1 MHLLADL
8 RTAFRRLAQ
17 SPGFTLAAALTL
29 ALGIGANTTLFSIVD
44 AVVLKPLPYARPA
57 ELMAIQTRR
66 VHAVG
71 DTVSAPDFLDWRR
84 ESHAFQSMAAY
95 TGQLVVLAGRG
106 EPERLPAERVS
117 PALFPLFGAR
127 AAFGRTFTAQEDRLG
142 SGVVVLSHGLW
153 QRRFGG
159 DPGILGRSLR
169 LDGLPVV
176 VIGVMPAGFATLE
189 EDTALWL
196 PMAFTKDELDSRG
209 AHFLAVVGR
218 LAPGAT
224 RESAQAEMAAIA
236 ARLAALHPAEDAGYT
251 AEVKPLHDTV
261 TGSVR
266 PALLMLLGA
275 VSFVLLIACAN
286 VANLLLARAA
296 TRQREV
302 AIRTALG
309 ASRRRLMGEM
319 LADGL
324 PLALLGGLGGV
335 LLALWG
341 TDLAVAAIPAGLPR
355 AGQIRVDGMA
365 LVFTL
370 ALSLLTGLAISLV
383 PALQAGRGRLHEALK
398 DGGRNASGG
407 AGRHRTRSLLVVL
420 ELTLAAALL
429 IGAGLM
435 LKSFSRLLQVDPGF
449 RPAGL
454 VAGRV
459 GLPDAR
465 YPKTEQ
471 QVAFLA
477 AVLDHLRADPTVRAA
492 AAVSPLPLG
501 SSHHTLSFVVLGR
514 PPMPPGTRLSANWRT
529 VSTGYLQTLGIPL
542 LAGRDLSDR
551 DRAGAPPVL
560 LVNRTMAERYFPG
573 EDPLGKRVK
582 IGYDDLECEV
592 VGVVGDVKHAG
603 LAVEAGPEM
612 YTAFAQAPWSSVDLV
627 VRTAPAAN
635 PTRSAATALRAA
647 VRQVDPEQAVARIET
662 LESLLAGSAA
672 RTRFTLSLLALF
684 AGLAL
689 LLSAVGLYGVMAW
702 SVGERTHEIGIRMA
716 LGARRAEVLRM
727 VVGQGST
734 LIHAG
739 VASGLLL
746 AFALSRLLARF
757 LFAVSATD
765 PLTFLAVPVILA
777 LVALLATWL
786 PAERATRVDPLVALK
801 AE

>member
-1 MHLLADL
+1 
-8 RTAFRRLAQ
+8 
-17 SPGFTLAAALTL
+17 
-29 ALGIGANTTLFSIVD
+29 
-44 AVVLKPLPYARPA
+44 
-57 ELMAIQTRR
+57 
-66 VHAVG
+66 
-71 DTVSAPDFLDWRR
+71 
-84 ESHAFQSMAAY
+84 
-95 TGQLVVLAGRG
+95 
-106 EPERLPAERVS
+106 
-117 PALFPLFGAR
+117 
-127 AAFGRTFTAQEDRLG
+127 
-142 SGVVVLSHGLW
+142 
-153 QRRFGG
+153 
-159 DPGILGRSLR
+159 
-169 LDGLPVV
+169 
-176 VIGVMPAGFATLE
+176 
-189 EDTALWL
+189 
-196 PMAFTKDELDSRG
+196 
-209 AHFLAVVGR
+209 
-218 LAPGAT
+218 
-224 RESAQAEMAAIA
+224 
-236 ARLAALHPAEDAGYT
+236 
-251 AEVKPLHDTV
+251 
-261 TGSVR
+261 
-266 PALLMLLGA
+266 
-275 VSFVLLIACAN
+275 
-286 VANLLLARAA
+286 
-296 TRQREV
+296 
-302 AIRTALG
+302 
-309 ASRRRLMGEM
+309 MGEM

-734 LIHAG
+734 LILAG